1 VTRVHPLRRAAT
13 ARATAAMTVMAAIG
27 LLLTASPA
35 HVSAALGASIS
46 NRDERDYKVTI
57 IEGEAKAD
65 HALKPAQTLSD
76 VCLKGCTMR
85 LNGSED
91 DSYLLAGSD
100 AVAIEDGTV
109 FYDQAET
116 PPDTGAPSAAG
127 KRPKRK
133 G

>member
-1 VTRVHPLRRAAT
+1 MSRAAK
-13 ARATAAMTVMAAIG
+13 ARATPAMAVIG
-27 LLLTASPA
+27 LLLSVSVA

-46 NRDERDYKVTI
+46 NRDERDYTVTI

-85 LNGSED
+85 LNGSEED
-91 DSYLLAGSD
+91 AYLLAGSD

-116 PPDTGAPSAAG
+116 PADTSAPSAAS